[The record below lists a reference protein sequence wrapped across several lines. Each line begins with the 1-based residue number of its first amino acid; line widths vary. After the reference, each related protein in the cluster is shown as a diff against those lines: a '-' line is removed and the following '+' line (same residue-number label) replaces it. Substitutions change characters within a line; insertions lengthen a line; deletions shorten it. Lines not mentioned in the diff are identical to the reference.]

1 MIMTPE
7 MMNNRQPKKVVKR
20 EDPRKLSHEDDAP
33 RESRNAAR
41 TSNASTVSSSAKK
54 PTKSKRPD
62 LIDTLGNSIENQV
75 KTRTIEGAS
84 RAVQSLMSEIF

>member
-7 MMNNRQPKKVVKR
+7 MMNNRQPKKAVKR

-33 RESRNAAR
+33 KETRSGVR
-41 TSNASTVSSSAKK
+41 TSNASAAAGSAKK
-54 PTKSKRPD
+54 PSKTKRPD